1 MEKMPEASHTHSAI
15 PTEPVFMRT
24 PPGEMKIPLPMME
37 PTMTVTPLRRLI
49 LGLSSIVESSL
60 TSLFS
65 SSTSLRGTLL

>member
-1 MEKMPEASHTHSAI
+1 MLSER
-15 PTEPVFMRT
+15 TESEEIKVLTIRT
-24 PPGEMKIPLPMME
+24 PPGEMKIPLPMIE

-49 LGLSSIVESSL
+49 LGFSSIVESSL